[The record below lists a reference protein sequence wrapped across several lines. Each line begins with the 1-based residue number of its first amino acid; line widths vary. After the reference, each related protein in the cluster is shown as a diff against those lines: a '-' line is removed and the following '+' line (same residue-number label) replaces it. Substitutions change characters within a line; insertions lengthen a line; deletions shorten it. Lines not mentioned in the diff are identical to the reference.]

1 MSAAAAAASG
11 DDGAGP
17 QHTGGGLQALRSLQ
31 RARRRHRLANIDR
44 FEALYNVYLAG
55 LLGSLAVVGLSNLA
69 GDRVVDAGEL
79 RSVVA
84 RGPAALGLLAA
95 VAVAIGIRSG
105 GRGGPLALPAA
116 DVRHVLLAPVD
127 RTVVLRGPA
136 LRQLRYGTFGGAV
149 TGAVIG
155 VNASHRMPR
164 PAVAWVATGAMVG
177 AVVALISLGSALVV
191 SGRRLG
197 RVVSGVL
204 ALAVLG
210 WSAFDV
216 WQEAT
221 TSPLSFLGGLGLL
234 PLRFRALDLLGLLPL
249 LLIPLGLAG
258 VGGSS
263 LEAAEERGR
272 LVGQLR
278 FAATLGDVRTVLVL
292 RRQLA
297 QERPRSRPWVRVGG
311 GVPRARAAERPADA
325 TGGAGPGATFA
336 PPLRPPVRLAV
347 RRSLQSLSRWPAGR
361 IGRQLV
367 LAAAAG
373 LLCSAA
379 WAGTKALIVPAGL
392 CAYLAALD
400 IIEPLAQQLDHPD
413 REEST
418 PRPVGAIRVLLLVVP
433 MVALTLLGLVGIL
446 AAIAAGAPVGTAFAV
461 GVPVAV
467 ATGVLACAGAAVA
480 TIKGPDLPEDA
491 AMLTP
496 EIAGTKAI
504 FRMGYPPLCGV
515 LGMVPLLVGQAAANR
530 GEAPGGPATQ
540 IVLPLV
546 GIVGALTLAWVR
558 FRDELKAFLAQAGQA
573 SAAARKPP
581 ADSQ

>member
-1 MSAAAAAASG
+1 MPAAAASG
-11 DDGAGP
+11 DDGVHP
-17 QHTGGGLQALRSLQ
+17 EVRGGGLEALRALQ
-31 RARRRHRLANIDR
+31 RARRSNRLATVDR
-44 FEALYNVYLAG
+44 FEALYNVYLSG

-69 GDRVVDAGEL
+69 GDRMVDAGEL
-79 RSVVA
+79 RSVLDT
-84 RGPAALGLLAA
+84 GPALLGLLAA
-95 VAVAIGIRSG
+95 VGVAVGIRSG

-136 LRQLRYGTFGGAV
+136 LRQLRYGTFAGAA
-149 TGAVIG
+149 TGAVVG

-164 PAVAWVATGAMVG
+164 PAFTWVATGAAVG
-177 AVVALISLGSALVV
+177 ALVALVALGAAMVV
-191 SGRRLG
+191 SSRHLG

-210 WSAFDV
+210 WSALDL
-216 WQEAT
+216 WLGAS
-221 TSPLSFLGGLGLL
+221 TSPLTFVGGLALA
-234 PLRFRALDLLGLLPL
+234 PLRFRAPDLLGLVPL
-249 LLIPLGLAG
+249 VLVPLGLAG
-258 VGGSS
+258 IGGTS

-297 QERPRSRPWVRVGG
+297 QERPRSRPWVRIGG
-311 GVPRARAAERPADA
+311 GVARSLPPAPPAGA
-325 TGGAGPGATFA
+325 TGATRPGGTT
-336 PPLRPPVRLAV
+336 PPPQRPPAALAV

-361 IGRQLV
+361 LGRQLV
-367 LAAAAG
+367 LAAGAG

-379 WAGTKALIVPAGL
+379 WAGTRALIVPAGL

-400 IIEPLAQQLDHPD
+400 AIEPLAQQLDHPD

-418 PRPVGAIRVLLLVVP
+418 PRPIGAIRVLLLIVP
-433 MVALTLLGLVGIL
+433 IAALTLLGFVGIA
-446 AAIAAGAPVGTAFAV
+446 AAIAAGAPAGTAFAV
-461 GVPVAV
+461 GVPSAI

-496 EIAGTKAI
+496 EIAGTKAL

-515 LGMVPLLVGQAAANR
+515 LGMVPVLVGQAAAAR
-530 GEAPGGPATQ
+530 GVAPGGPASQ

-546 GIVGALTLAWVR
+546 GIVGALTLSWVR
-558 FRDELKAFLAQAGQA
+558 FREELKAFLAQATQA
-573 SAAARKPP
+573 GAAARK
-581 ADSQ
+581 ASTDSQ

>member
-1 MSAAAAAASG
+1 MPAAAEPVPE
-11 DDGAGP
+11 DGH
-17 QHTGGGLQALRSLQ
+17 HTGIEALRALQ
-31 RARRRHRLANIDR
+31 RARRSNRLANVDR

-55 LLGSLAVVGLSNLA
+55 LLGSLAVVGTSNLA
-69 GDRVVDAGEL
+69 GDRHLDPGEL
-79 RSVVA
+79 DA
-84 RGPAALGLLAA
+84 ALAHGPATVGLLAA
-95 VAVAIGIRSG
+95 IAVAVGIRSG

-116 DVRHVLLAPVD
+116 EVRHVLLAPVD

-136 LRQLRYGTFGGAV
+136 LRQLRYGAFAGAV
-149 TGAVIG
+149 TGAVVG

-164 PAVAWVATGAMVG
+164 PALAWVGTGAAVG
-177 AVVALISLGSALVV
+177 TLIVAVALGAALTV

-197 RVVSGVL
+197 RTVSGLL
-204 ALAVLG
+204 ALAVLA
-210 WSAFDV
+210 WSGLDL
-216 WQEAT
+216 WRGTT
-221 TSPLSFLGGLGLL
+221 TSPLTLLGGLGLA
-234 PLRFRALDLLGLLPL
+234 PLRFRTVDLLGVLPVLLV
-249 LLIPLGLAG
+249 PLGLAG
-258 VGGSS
+258 VGGTS

-292 RRQLA
+292 RRQLS

-311 GVPRARAAERPADA
+311 AVPAGAGRPRPAAA
-325 TGGAGPGATFA
+325 TGATGPGGSRL
-336 PPLRPPVRLAV
+336 PSQRPPARLAM

-361 IGRQLV
+361 LGRQVV

-373 LLCSAA
+373 LLGAGA

-400 IIEPLAQQLDHPD
+400 AIEPLAQQLDHPD

-418 PRPVGAIRVLLLVVP
+418 PRPIGSVRVLLLIVP
-433 MVALTLLGLVGIL
+433 MVALTLLGLIGIL

-461 GVPVAV
+461 GLPTAV
-467 ATGVLACAGAAVA
+467 ATGVLACAGAAVS

-515 LGMVPLLVGQAAANR
+515 LGMVPVLFGQAAAQR
-530 GEAPGGPATQ
+530 GVAPGGPAAQ

-546 GIVGALTLAWVR
+546 GVIGGLTLAWVR
-558 FRDELKAFLAQAGQA
+558 FRDELKAFLAEA
-573 SAAARKPP
+573 SAAGKRPTP
-581 ADSQ
+581 SQ